1 MKDMKA
7 LYGFLAF
14 VILIAFFLSPPCVG
28 AEKNATTEVTLRS
41 DELYYDP
48 NSGKV
53 TAKGS
58 VEVTREDLVVKSPFA
73 EGFIDGREFRFW
85 NGVDA
90 SWPSREANLTCLEL
104 KMTKDER
111 GTLLRASGKSHMIR
125 GKDEEIRCNDL
136 EWLDGKTIYY
146 SAMGNVNARMK
157 QMEIVAERVTRRG
170 DDFDATQVQQF
181 RDKERGVTM
190 SAQEVKGKIKDELI
204 DEMWARGNVVIVHEP
219 KDGERTNIT
228 GDQAHYIRDKGVLEV
243 SGNAKAVQ
251 EGKTIE
257 AESLVYYVEDRHIEA
272 LGRPKVVVE
281 VKEE

>member
-1 MKDMKA
+1 MKA

-146 SAMGNVNARMK
+146 SAMGNVKRLHMSRSVSL
-157 QMEIVAERVTRRG
+157 IILYIFLTTRLRNG
-170 DDFDATQVQQF
+170 RFL
-181 RDKERGVTM
+181 
-190 SAQEVKGKIKDELI
+190 SAS
-204 DEMWARGNVVIVHEP
+204 VI
-219 KDGERTNIT
+219 
-228 GDQAHYIRDKGVLEV
+228 
-243 SGNAKAVQ
+243 
-251 EGKTIE
+251 TI
-257 AESLVYYVEDRHIEA
+257 SQSH
-272 LGRPKVVVE
+272 
-281 VKEE
+281 